1 MAVETN
7 GRRITRDDLQAAF
20 SKAMGDGEQAA
31 KDAAPQAALIAG
43 AAALGVVAI
52 AYFFGRRGGRKRSAV
67 LEIRQL

>member
-20 SKAMGDGEQAA
+20 TKVVGEGEQTAR
-31 KDAAPQAALIAG
+31 DAAPQAMFIAG
-43 AAALGVVAI
+43 SVALGVIAI
-52 AYFFGRRGGRKRSAV
+52 AYLFGRRGGRKRSAV

>member
-20 SKAMGDGEQAA
+20 TKVVGDGEQSARE
-31 KDAAPQAALIAG
+31 AAPQAALIAG
-43 AAALGVVAI
+43 SVALGVIAI
-52 AYFFGRRGGRKRSAV
+52 AYLFGRRGGRKRSAV

>member
-20 SKAMGDGEQAA
+20 SKVVGDGEQTAR
-31 KDAAPQAALIAG
+31 DAAPQTALIAG
-43 AAALGVVAI
+43 SIALGVIAI
-52 AYFFGRRGGRKRSAV
+52 VYLFGRRSGRKRSAV

>member
-20 SKAMGDGEQAA
+20 TKVVGDGEQTARE
-31 KDAAPQAALIAG
+31 AAPQAAFIAG
-43 AAALGVVAI
+43 SVALAVIAI